1 MVAVG
6 TNMSYVA
13 IVHKSWEIILNYY
26 RWLWKNW
33 LDKKDLDLDYSLVLK
48 KDVKQW
54 SMIHI
59 HWTASV
65 RPAFG
70 RSGQHRNHSQG
81 SLTFLQKV
89 IRIETL
95 KKSQELR
102 PWKKSQPQRTSLHHA
117 DFPSGSSLCIEL
129 VVALIANSDCT
140 ESFHFWTHSCPLQLS
155 FHNWEE
161 HSTFVYTQKFHFY
174 AESVYSSICVQ
185 MYQRCAPWSVA
196 SPSHWL
202 FRPQQQE
209 FSGLL
214 QKSDKGQFL
223 YWSNQ
228 TRSRISRL
236 FVRSSA
242 C

>member
-1 MVAVG
+1 MAV
-6 TNMSYVA
+6 
-13 IVHKSWEIILNYY
+13 
-26 RWLWKNW
+26 
-33 LDKKDLDLDYSLVLK
+33 KKLTEKRIWQTLLSGPQK
-48 KDVKQW
+48 GCKAVKHDPHL
-54 SMIHI
+54 M

-70 RSGQHRNHSQG
+70 RSGQHKNHSQG

-117 DFPSGSSLCIEL
+117 DFPSGSSLCIGL
-129 VVALIANSDCT
+129 VVVLANSDCT

-202 FRPQQQE
+202 FRPQQLE
-209 FSGLL
+209 FSGFL

-223 YWSNQ
+223 YSQ
-228 TRSRISRL
+228 VRPAQGLVYCL
-236 FVRSSA
+236 FGRHHA
-242 C
+242 KKKLRNL